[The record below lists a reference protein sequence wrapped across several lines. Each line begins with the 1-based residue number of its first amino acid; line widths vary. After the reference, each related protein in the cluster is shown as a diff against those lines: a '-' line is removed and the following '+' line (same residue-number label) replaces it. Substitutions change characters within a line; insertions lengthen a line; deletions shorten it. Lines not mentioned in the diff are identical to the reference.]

1 MHPQGGSRE
10 PGVPPVLAQLGELR
24 DAFDKF
30 EAAGIKLY
38 ALSYDDQETLAEFA
52 QKQGGQYKLLSDTNS
67 RVIKQYGLLNEQ
79 LSKKDAFLYGIPY
92 PGVFVC
98 DEDGTVISMVC
109 RRRCCLTSN

>member
-1 MHPQGGSRE
+1 M
-10 PGVPPVLAQLGELR
+10 R
-24 DAFDKF
+24 DAFHKF

-52 QKQGGQYKLLSDTNS
+52 HNQRVQYTLLSDTDS
-67 RVIKQYGLLNEQ
+67 KVIKQYGLLNEQ

-98 DEDGTVISMVC
+98 DEDGTVISKFFHDSYKKRESAEMLIDAALG
-109 RRRCCLTSN
+109 RITID